1 MGLKVSI
8 IGNKVQQ
15 TIMLIIIY
23 EVDYNT
29 DYEYDGDYEEGNNL
43 NSK

>member
-1 MGLKVSI
+1 M
-8 IGNKVQQ
+8 